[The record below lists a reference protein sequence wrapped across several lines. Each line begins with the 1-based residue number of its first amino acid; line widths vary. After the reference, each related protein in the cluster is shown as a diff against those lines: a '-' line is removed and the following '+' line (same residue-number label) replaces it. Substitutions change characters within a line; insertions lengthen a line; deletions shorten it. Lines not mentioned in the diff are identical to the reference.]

1 MNENIIDYGNWTVPS
16 GWNELTLKQFQDIE
30 QYYSDKEKKVDVRE
44 VLHLLTDHSIDEIGQ
59 LPIEFVNKLL
69 ERLIWLQEAPK
80 WDDPTNKVEIDGEQ
94 YIVNTK
100 EKLKTGEYIAV
111 DTVLK
116 SDKNNYA
123 AILAILC
130 RKEGEIFDSKF
141 ENEILQ
147 SRIELWEKQPITKK
161 FENEILQSRIELW
174 EKQPITKIMPIMNF
188 FLQCFLILRAPSQM
202 SMEIQEAINLIRKDI
217 ETSVKNGEHSKHFM
231 KSVMKK
237 LKKLEKCTKSI

>member
-30 QYYSDKEKKVDVRE
+30 QYYSDKENKVDVRE

-147 SRIELWEKQPITKK
+147 SRIELWEKQPITK
-161 FENEILQSRIELW
+161 
-174 EKQPITKIMPIMNF
+174 IMPIMNF

>member
-1 MNENIIDYGNWTVPS
+1 MNENIIDYGNWHCPS
-16 GWNELTLKQFQDIE
+16 SWNELTLKQFQDIE
-30 QYYSDKEKKVDVRE
+30 EYYSDKEKKVDVRE

-80 WDDPTNKVEIDGEQ
+80 WDEPTNKVEIDGEQ
-94 YIVNTK
+94 YIVNVK

-130 RKEGEIFDSKF
+130 RKEGEIFDS
-141 ENEILQ
+141 
-147 SRIELWEKQPITKK
+147 K

-237 LKKLEKCTKSI
+237 LKKLEKSIKSI

>member
-1 MNENIIDYGNWTVPS
+1 MVIDKNGNIDFGSVTVPES
-16 GWNELTLKQFQDIE
+16 WNELTLKQFQDIE
-30 QYYSDKEKKVDVRE
+30 QYYSDKENKVDVRE

-147 SRIELWEKQPITKK
+147 SRIELWEKQPITK
-161 FENEILQSRIELW
+161 
-174 EKQPITKIMPIMNF
+174 IMPIMNF

-202 SMEIQEAINLIRKDI
+202 SMEIQEAISHIRKDI